1 MILNPM
7 NKRIHT
13 CSTRKRDF
21 QNHARIMG
29 YLIFYLDCS
38 SSKLKAVGI
47 GLKVYGENHGAVHG
61 LYAEENLPL
70 LLSICVGRH
79 LRPVPTS

>member
-1 MILNPM
+1 
-7 NKRIHT
+7 
-13 CSTRKRDF
+13 
-21 QNHARIMG
+21 MG

-61 LYAEENLPL
+61 LYAEENLPPIL
-70 LLSICVGRH
+70 YVWVDIYIRSRH
-79 LRPVPTS
+79 PSGP